1 MRKQSD
7 EDLRDD
13 AATDWTEAV
22 ARLPHVCFA
31 EQAVPQ
37 WCLATPS
44 SFGRADFVFCQR
56 SLAHAASDMLARRE
70 PDSIATL
77 EVSHGKRVEF
87 FNLT

>member
-31 EQAVPQ
+31 EQVVPQ

-56 SLAHAASDMLARRE
+56 SLADAGAICSPDGSPTPSPRSRSRTASE
-70 PDSIATL
+70 WSSSI
-77 EVSHGKRVEF
+77 
-87 FNLT
+87 